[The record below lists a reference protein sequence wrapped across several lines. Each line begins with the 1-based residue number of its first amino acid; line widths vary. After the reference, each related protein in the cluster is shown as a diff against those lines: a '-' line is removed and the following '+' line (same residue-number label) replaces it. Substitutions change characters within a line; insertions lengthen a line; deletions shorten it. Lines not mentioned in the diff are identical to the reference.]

1 MKTKELFFIILLLTI
16 VVILNSSAQ
25 DNTKAGLPE
34 GAIARL
40 GKGGINL
47 MRFSPDGT
55 HLAVGTDVGVWLYD
69 VPDGK
74 ETALF
79 TEHTGQVNAL
89 AFSTDGKILASG
101 GFNNPII
108 QLWDLETESKLSNF
122 TLLKRQGSVSALTFN
137 KDNTKLIVM
146 DTYRDITHWEV
157 STGRKLADIDTE
169 HSYET
174 VTFSQDGSTFATGD
188 EAGKIRLWDATTAL
202 QQATLAGHSSL
213 FTGDN
218 FFAGFITEI
227 FKLPEDPD
235 IWSLA
240 FSPDGKMLAS
250 GSLDETVQLWNTERR
265 SKRGTLKGHKSWV
278 TAVAFSPDSKIV
290 ASGDVNKVIKL
301 WNVNTRRE
309 RATLTGH
316 TNGISAVTFSP
327 DGKTLASGSYDGTIR
342 FWNAKTGQ
350 EMSTFATG
358 YVKSVKTVA
367 FSENGT
373 TLASAAFNGTVEIW
387 SLTTGLELTTF
398 TAGQSNI
405 ANAVAL
411 SSDATHFASQGSKGR
426 IAFDPFSFGSRGGG
440 REGHNSIQLWDL
452 NTGAEILGPW
462 RVDRT
467 TALAFSPDNKILA
480 CSGLKEIRAWDIKTG
495 VEMFHFNTERHP
507 FGRQLM
513 FSSNGTLFAVNAR
526 HRGTRIW
533 DITTQRE
540 ITPPNIND
548 VRTSTLSPDGA
559 LLATANREGIYL
571 WQLDTAADEP
581 KVIHGNLQGLRNL
594 LTFSPDGTILIGSG
608 MEGWDILIKLW
619 DVETGNQLATL
630 TGHTENIT
638 ILVFSHDGKTLA
650 SGSQDGT
657 VLLWDWDK
665 ITNKAAEDNK

>member
-1 MKTKELFFIILLLTI
+1 MKTILHAFFTLLLTPGI
-16 VVILNSSAQ
+16 LLNSLAQ
-25 DNTKAGLPE
+25 DNTKVGLPE

-47 MRFSPDGT
+47 MRFSSDGT
-55 HLAVGTDVGVWLYD
+55 RLVVGTDVAVWVYD
-69 VPDGK
+69 VPDGN

-89 AFSTDGKILASG
+89 AFSSDGKTFASG

-108 QLWDLETESKLSNF
+108 QLWDLETGRKLSTF
-122 TLLKRQGSVSALTFN
+122 TLPKRSGSVSALTFN

-146 DTYRDITHWEV
+146 DTFRDITHWEV

-188 EAGKIRLWDATTAL
+188 EAGKIRLWDATTVL
-202 QQATLAGHSSL
+202 QQTTLAGHSSL

-235 IWSLA
+235 IFSLA

-250 GSLDETVQLWNTERR
+250 GSLDETVQLWNTEKH

-278 TAVAFSPDSKIV
+278 TAVAFSPDGKTV

-342 FWNAKTGQ
+342 FWNTKTGQ

-358 YVKSVKTVA
+358 YVKSVKSVA

-398 TAGQSNI
+398 TAGQSDI
-405 ANAVAL
+405 AKAVAL
-411 SSDATHFASQGSKGR
+411 SPDATYFASQGSKDR
-426 IAFDPFSFGSRGGG
+426 IAFDPFSFGGRGGG
-440 REGHNSIQLWDL
+440 REGHNSIQVWDL
-452 NTGAEILGPW
+452 NTGAEILGHW

-467 TALAFSPDNKILA
+467 NALAFSPDNKILA
-480 CSGLKEIRAWDIKTG
+480 CGGLKEIRAWDIKTG
-495 VEMFHFNTERHP
+495 AEMFHFNTGRHP
-507 FGRQLM
+507 VGRKLM
-513 FSSNGTLFAVNAR
+513 FSSNGTLFAANAR
-526 HRGTRIW
+526 HRGIQIW
-533 DITTQRE
+533 DITTQRD

-548 VRTSTLSPDGA
+548 ARASTLSPDGA

-571 WQLDTAADEP
+571 WQLDTAVDEP
-581 KVIHGNLQGLRNL
+581 KVIHGNLRGLRNV
-594 LTFSPDGTILIGSG
+594 LTFSLDRTILIGSG
-608 MEGWDILIKLW
+608 MEGWDVLIKLW
-619 DVETGNQLATL
+619 DVETGKQLATL

-638 ILVFSHDGKTLA
+638 TLVFSHNGKTLA
-650 SGSQDGT
+650 SGSDDGT

-665 ITNKAAEDNK
+665 IIAKARQENR

>member
-1 MKTKELFFIILLLTI
+1 MKRVLFTVFMLNVVCLLTS
-16 VVILNSSAQ
+16 LAQ
-25 DNTKAGLPE
+25 DNTKVGLPE

-79 TEHTGQVNAL
+79 TGHTGQINAL
-89 AFSTDGKILASG
+89 AFSTDGKVLVSG

-108 QLWDLETESKLSNF
+108 RLWDLETDSKLSTF
-122 TLLKRQGSVSALTFN
+122 TLPKRQGSVSALTFDE
-137 KDNTKLIVM
+137 DNTKLIVM
-146 DTYRDITHWEV
+146 DTFRDITYWEI
-157 STGRKLADIDTE
+157 STGRKLADINTE

-174 VTFSQDGSTFATGD
+174 VTFSQDGRTFATGD
-188 EAGKIRLWDATTAL
+188 EAGKIRLWDATGL

-213 FTGDN
+213 FAGDN

-227 FKLPEDPD
+227 FKLPEDRD

-278 TAVAFSPDSKIV
+278 TAVAFSPDGKIV

-316 TNGISAVTFSP
+316 TNGISTVTFSP

-358 YVKSVKTVA
+358 YVKSVKVVA

-373 TLASAAFNGTVEIW
+373 TLASAAFNGTVKIW

-398 TAGQSNI
+398 TAGQSDV
-405 ANAVAL
+405 AAAVAL
-411 SSDATHFASQGSKGR
+411 SPDATHFASQGSKGR
-426 IAFDPFSFGSRGGG
+426 IAFDPFSFGSRGAGQ
-440 REGHNSIQLWDL
+440 EGHNSIQLWDL
-452 NTGAEILGPW
+452 NTGAEIPGHW
-462 RVDRT
+462 SVDRT
-467 TALAFSPDNKILA
+467 NALAFSPDNAILA
-480 CSGLKEIRAWDIKTG
+480 CGGLKEIRAWNIKTG
-495 VEMFHFNTERHP
+495 VEMFHFNTERHS
-507 FGRQLM
+507 FGRKLM
-513 FSSNGTLFAVNAR
+513 FSSNGDIFTANAR

-533 DITTQRE
+533 DITTQHD
-540 ITPPNIND
+540 ITPPNVND

-571 WQLDTAADEP
+571 WQLDPAADEP
-581 KVIHGNLQGLRNL
+581 QVIHGNLRGLRNL

-608 MEGWDILIKLW
+608 MEGWNVLIKLW
-619 DVETGNQLATL
+619 DVETGNQLAIL
-630 TGHTENIT
+630 TGHTDNIT
-638 ILVFSHDGKTLA
+638 TLVFSHDGKTLA
-650 SGSQDGT
+650 SGSEDGT
-657 VLLWDWDK
+657 VLLWDWGK
-665 ITNKAAEDNK
+665 IIAKQIPNNKGN